1 MTFYR
6 AARCRWRVRNS
17 RRLSEQFC
25 DLSNLDGL
33 RATRYDDQ
41 IVVVAFLRNR
51 AVVW

>member
-33 RATRYDDQ
+33 HVTRYYGH
-41 IVVVAFLRNR
+41 VVVAFLWNR
-51 AVVW
+51 TVVW